1 VVHEDERN
9 RVKVAAYQAP
19 LLPSGS
25 MEAIGLIETQIQRCE
40 NEGISILCCPEA
52 VLGGLADYTN
62 DPVRIAMPIDRLP
75 SVLAPL
81 ASDTVTTIVGFTE
94 VDGDRLYNTAAVF
107 HQGVVKGVY
116 RKLHPAIRRSVYS
129 PGSKAPVFQ
138 IGSLTFGIVICN
150 DSNYSEPARRMAA
163 QGATAL
169 FIPTNCGLPLNR
181 STAGLVAE
189 AREVDTA
196 TAIEN
201 RLWIIRADVAGSN
214 DQLLS
219 YGSSGIVD
227 PDGTVVRT
235 TRQLSDDFLVADV
248 DVAPRS
254 IPTNDGYSAIR

>member
-1 VVHEDERN
+1 
-9 RVKVAAYQAP
+9 VKVAAYQAP

-25 MEAIGLIETQIQRCE
+25 MEAIGLVETQIQRCE

-62 DPVRIAMPIDRLP
+62 DPVRIAIPIDRLP

-129 PGSKAPVFQ
+129 SGSKTPVFQ

-163 QGATAL
+163 QDATVL
-169 FIPTNCGLPLNR
+169 VIPTNNGLPLSR
-181 STAGLVAE
+181 SAAGLVADVSK
-189 AREVDTA
+189 VDISTA
-196 TAIEN
+196 LEN
-201 RLWIIRADVAGSN
+201 RLWVIRADVAGWN
-214 DQLLS
+214 DELLS
-219 YGSSGIVD
+219 YGASGIVD
-227 PDGTVVRT
+227 PDGTVVKVARE
-235 TRQLSDDFLVADV
+235 LSDDFVVADI
-248 DVAPRS
+248 DVTPRS
-254 IPTNDGYSAIR
+254 TADERTLPDSRRTRELP